1 MAKLDLPEPREYGW
15 TLKRLRSAKT
25 SVRRDSVGGIDI
37 EIEHETVHG
46 VSAAML
52 AWWFQHL
59 DKELVFRGEKI
70 PVYLLWHPYDHV
82 SVEGTRDDAGK
93 IAPGSTIHL
102 HEVFG
107 RDPRFVF
114 KEALGVHR
122 WDAGGIGLHLEVPG
136 LRLFQVDHAFRDV
149 EGGARYHTRA
159 HIGAPGV
166 IGALANAVL
175 IPLKFDD
182 DKIGAWLT
190 HNVEEVGNFE
200 NFLPE
205 LCASMGVKKA
215 A

>member
-1 MAKLDLPEPREYGW
+1 MAKLALPEPREYGW
-15 TLKRLRSAKT
+15 TLKRLSSAKT
-25 SVRRDSVGGIDI
+25 TVRRDSVGGIDI
-37 EIEHETVHG
+37 EIEHSILRG
-46 VSAAML
+46 VSVEML

-59 DKELVFRGEKI
+59 DKELMFRGEKL

-82 SVEGTRDDAGK
+82 SVEATRDGAGR
-93 IAPGSTIHL
+93 IAAGSTLHV

-107 RDPRFVF
+107 RDARFVV
-114 KEALGVHR
+114 KEAFGVHR
-122 WDAGGIGLHLEVPG
+122 WDSGGIGLHLEVPG
-136 LRLFQVDHAFRDV
+136 VRLAQLDHEFRDV
-149 EGGARYHTRA
+149 DGGVRYHTRA
-159 HIGAPGV
+159 HLGAPGV
-166 IGALANAVL
+166 LGALVNALV

-205 LCASMGVKKA
+205 LYAAAHVAKA